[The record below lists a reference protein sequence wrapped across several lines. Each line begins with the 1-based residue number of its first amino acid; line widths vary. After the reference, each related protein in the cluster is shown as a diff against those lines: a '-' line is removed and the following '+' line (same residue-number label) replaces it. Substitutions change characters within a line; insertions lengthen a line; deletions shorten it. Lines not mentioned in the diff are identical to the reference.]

1 MDAWLKQS
9 SNANATMKKPTNSLN
24 YSKFDKIVDSDDE
37 EEEKQRRRQ
46 ARRAVQ
52 PRSPG
57 DVPPHLRAAYARVTI
72 AQERGDT
79 KELRAA
85 MLELEQQLQ
94 ACRMSSRSSS
104 SPPWTRSSSRSYARR
119 RPVSARRRVRARL
132 PQHERR
138 GRGARRHRRAA
149 EAAREG
155 AECHRRARRT

>member
-94 ACRMSSRSSS
+94 AMPDEFKEQLALHGRDPATPEGGRSR
-104 SPPWTRSSSRSYARR
+104 RGDECG
-119 RPVSARRRVRARL
+119 ARL
-132 PQHERR
+132 PR
-138 GRGARRHRRAA
+138 
-149 EAAREG
+149 
-155 AECHRRARRT
+155 